1 MGTIWGKKVFDNV
14 AQYIEQLI
22 DSCGIKYMHY
32 CIYTCIYAETISNVS
47 VEHMHRSLDT
57 MVGLMISDK
66 L

>member
-1 MGTIWGKKVFDNV
+1 MGTIWGKKVFDKV
-14 AQYIEQLI
+14 AQYISNSWLTADQIHALLYI
-22 DSCGIKYMHY
+22 YMY
-32 CIYTCIYAETISNVS
+32 IFAETISNVS